1 MRRLIASA
9 LVLVLTGGFT
19 WFERWAAPDA
29 RLLDEHWQKRGADAS
44 VTVDHAPW
52 ADFLERYLV
61 VDDAGVNRLR
71 YGAVSE
77 ADRAALADYL
87 DRLAATTVTE
97 LGADAQLAFWLNLY
111 NALTVAAVLEAYPVD
126 SIRAIDGVWR
136 TDRVTVEGRQ
146 LSLDDIE
153 HGIVRPVFGDARIHY
168 AVNCAAVG
176 CPDLAAEPY
185 TASGLDARLDAAA
198 RAYVNDPRGVRVGVG
213 GDLTVSSIYNW
224 FQEDFGGDE
233 AAVLDHLRRYAEPDL
248 RTRLDAADGIAD
260 YAYDW
265 ALNDAR

>member
-29 RLLDEHWQKRGADAS
+29 RLIDQHWQKRADDAS

-52 ADFLERYLV
+52 AGFLERYLV
-61 VDDAGVNRLR
+61 VDDAGVHRVR
-71 YGAVSE
+71 YAAVGE

-97 LGADAQLAFWLNLY
+97 LGADTQLAFWLNLY
-111 NALTVAAVLEAYPVD
+111 NALTVAAVLEAYPID
-126 SIRAIDGVWR
+126 SIRAIDGVWT
-136 TDRVTVEGRQ
+136 TDRVTVEGRA

-176 CPDLAAEPY
+176 CPDLVAEPY
-185 TASGLDARLDAAA
+185 TADALDARLDAAA
-198 RAYVNDPRGVRVGVG
+198 RAYVNDPRGVRADVG

-233 AAVLDHLRRYAEPDL
+233 AAVLDHLRRYAAPDL
-248 RTRLDAADGIAD
+248 RADLAAADGIAD